1 MFRRRTVR
9 EDDRDVV
16 YDDERR
22 RPVSDQ
28 EIVDDRA
35 PARSE
40 RYVRD
45 DAARAEYAGD
55 GGVVAPRREYVE
67 DTVVSPSS
75 AEYVEEHGDTYLGS
89 LPARVNMVLFA
100 LTVA

>member
-9 EDDRDVV
+9 DDDRDVV

-22 RPVSDQ
+22 RPVADR

-35 PARSE
+35 PSRSE

-45 DAARAEYAGD
+45 DAPPTEYAD
-55 GGVVAPRREYVE
+55 DRDVVRAPRREYVE
-67 DTVVSPSS
+67 DDVVRPSS
-75 AEYVEEHGDTYLGS
+75 AEYVEEHGDTYLAS
-89 LPARVNMVLFA
+89 LPARVNMVL
-100 LTVA
+100 